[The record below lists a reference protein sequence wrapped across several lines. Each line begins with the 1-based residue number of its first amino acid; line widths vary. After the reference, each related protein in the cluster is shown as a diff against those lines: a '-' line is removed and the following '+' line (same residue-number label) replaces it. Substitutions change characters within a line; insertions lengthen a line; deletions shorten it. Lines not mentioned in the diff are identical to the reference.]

1 MKNTLETFAQRES
14 ADWGSADLGYSLR
27 EEVEPTWKKSAM
39 VAT

>member
-1 MKNTLETFAQRES
+1 MKNTFAQRES